1 LTYAC
6 HTVRTRD
13 AMLNVPCY
21 DNFVGKKGCRGL
33 SSVRADN
40 PFVLLIQKQCRVIET
55 FNECMYLNIRSTE
68 D

>member
-1 LTYAC
+1 
-6 HTVRTRD
+6 
-13 AMLNVPCY
+13 MLNVPCY